1 MVLFDALGLGWDQL
15 SFELLDLIKKIVTF
29 TNQVSVT
36 FLPWYLRSLD
46 LATISYHPTPPL
58 LTPQHY
64 PHRAARI
71 VVLNTPQWYH
81 ALYGIIKPIMSDVC
95 DAKLVFL
102 SSEEVKGGALLRW
115 IDKNNLPI
123 EYGGRS
129 KIAVGDSK
137 YERAMRGYIDKINRR
152 AGVQAIQPLK

>member
-29 TNQVSVT
+29 TN
-36 FLPWYLRSLD
+36 
-46 LATISYHPTPPL
+46 
-58 LTPQHY
+58 QHY